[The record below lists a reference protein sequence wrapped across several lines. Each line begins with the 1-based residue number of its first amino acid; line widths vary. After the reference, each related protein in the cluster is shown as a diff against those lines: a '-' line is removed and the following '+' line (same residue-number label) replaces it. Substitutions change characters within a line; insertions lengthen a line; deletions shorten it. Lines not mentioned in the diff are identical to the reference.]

1 MAKLC
6 LVMSRYGKIMPIYG
20 KVMPRYGKVM
30 SRYGKAVPF
39 YIKVKPYIAR
49 YDQDMPS
56 HAELLVGMG
65 RICWDMPRIGW
76 L

>member
-6 LVMSRYGKIMPIYG
+6 LVMSRYG

-30 SRYGKAVPF
+30 SRYGKAVPI
-39 YIKVKPYIAR
+39 YIKIWPYIAR

>member
-6 LVMSRYGKIMPIYG
+6 LVMSRYG

-39 YIKVKPYIAR
+39 YIKIWPYIAR

-56 HAELLVGMG
+56 HVELLVGMG

>member
-6 LVMSRYGKIMPIYG
+6 LVMSRYG

-39 YIKVKPYIAR
+39 YIKIWPYIAR
-49 YDQDMPS
+49 YDQDMSS

-65 RICWDMPRIGW
+65 RTRWDMPKIGW